1 MCSGA
6 YCLTPLLS
14 QGKKVMMMMMTTMMI
29 VDFSLEGV
37 HQFLARHQLVLAIK
51 VFSEEIN
58 ILDL

>member
-14 QGKKVMMMMMTTMMI
+14 QGEKVMMMMTTVMI

-37 HQFLARHQLVLAIK
+37 HQFLARHQLVLAIE